1 MKDCF
6 VSEHVG
12 NGEFFEGDEVV
23 GVEGGSHDG
32 GRILYLGVVGKE
44 KSPTVATMRLFVRV
58 NFTSIRW

>member
-1 MKDCF
+1 M
-6 VSEHVG
+6 VSVLTNSGQLSPKMPVAELPHY
-12 NGEFFEGDEVV
+12 
-23 GVEGGSHDG
+23 G